1 MKPIPRD
8 DNGHPMLNRGTE
20 LFTSRL
26 VDVSTSMLDVA
37 LPTDFK
43 EVILHVE
50 SGTEALH
57 VNGTVNGSS
66 PARITTAGVNL
77 TLPLCAPAGATVA
90 RIAAPSDT
98 CNVSVF
104 AWR

>member
-20 LFTSRL
+20 LFTTRL
-26 VDVSTSMLDVA
+26 VDVSTAMLDLA

-50 SGTEALH
+50 SGAEVLH
-57 VNGTVNGSS
+57 VNGTATGSI
-66 PARITTAGVNL
+66 PARITASGVNL
-77 TLPLCAPAGATVA
+77 TIPVCASANAAVA

>member
-26 VDVSTSMLDVA
+26 VDVDTAMLDLT

-50 SGTEALH
+50 SGTEVLH
-57 VNGTVNGSS
+57 VNGTVPGSAT
-66 PARITTAGVNL
+66 ARITTSGVNW
-77 TLPLCAPAGATVA
+77 TIPVCASAGGTVA
-90 RIAAPSDT
+90 HIAAPSGT
-98 CNVSVF
+98 CNVSIF